1 MTVFTS
7 SKGTQEKWLKDD
19 YFYKRDF
26 FGGEAEAEFL
36 VSEFL
41 KSCGIKDYVPYEK
54 VGSDLC
60 RSQNFI
66 PEGGSFVTMFRLL
79 QQRGYTE
86 SDIEQIAKKQPQEQY
101 NFLKKEL
108 AEIGFSE
115 AELDSIFAR
124 LFEIDRLTLNVDRHW
139 NNFGIIFSKDEPP
152 YLLTLFDFGYSLGV
166 TFPRTMPMHVAIRK
180 SKAMTVSKSFDKQCE
195 LAGAFSFDIQDS
207 FIEFLK
213 NRKTREAH
221 IFLSRIN
228 KYYN

>member
-41 KSCGIKDYVPYEK
+41 KSCGIEDYVPYEK

-86 SDIEQIAKKQPQEQY
+86 SDIESSSASEKPISANSFFKKLY
-101 NFLKKEL
+101 C
-108 AEIGFSE
+108 S
-115 AELDSIFAR
+115 
-124 LFEIDRLTLNVDRHW
+124 
-139 NNFGIIFSKDEPP
+139 
-152 YLLTLFDFGYSLGV
+152 
-166 TFPRTMPMHVAIRK
+166 
-180 SKAMTVSKSFDKQCE
+180 
-195 LAGAFSFDIQDS
+195 
-207 FIEFLK
+207 
-213 NRKTREAH
+213 
-221 IFLSRIN
+221 
-228 KYYN
+228 